1 MELHFNTTKTKE
13 SHVCNFQ
20 NSQSKLYTLF
30 GNTCI
35 CSKNIKLGGND
46 LHQHH
51 ASDVISERRERN
63 E

>member
-1 MELHFNTTKTKE
+1 MYVT
-13 SHVCNFQ
+13 FQ
-20 NSQSKLYTLF
+20 NSQSKLF

-51 ASDVISERRERN
+51 ASDVMSEEERKK
-63 E
+63 